1 MENVVAMQAI
11 PSQTPSVTTDNQ
23 TTRTKRTSSEYGG
36 TSTTTEVQEQR
47 KEENSDQ
54 VEWSGK
60 TPAVGEKATGKTVGN
75 GFADFDMDA
84 FQADMRN
91 KLLEMVGE
99 AKKAAK
105 ESDVWKDVQWSDPI
119 RYEVAD
125 DEEAAEVPEY
135 WNSDNTS
142 QRIVDYA
149 MSFRSLAP
157 ELSDSEYIEKM
168 RDAALAGFKDAKDVL
183 GDLPGPVAKLFNDT
197 YDATVKKFD
206 ELLKKAQGATETEAD
221 QAA

>member
-1 MENVVAMQAI
+1 MQTI
-11 PSQTPSVTTDNQ
+11 PSQNHTVSTENPA
-23 TTRTKRTSSEYGG
+23 TRTKRTNSESSG
-36 TSTTTEVQEQR
+36 TNTTTATEAQEHH
-47 KEENSDQ
+47 KSKNTDQ

-60 TPAVGEKATGKTVGN
+60 TPAVGEKTAGKTVGN

-84 FQADMRN
+84 FQADMRD

-99 AKKAAK
+99 AKKTAK

-125 DEEAAEVPEY
+125 NEEAAEVPEY
-135 WNSDNTS
+135 WNSENTS

-168 RDAALAGFKDAKDVL
+168 RDAALAGFKEAKDIL
-183 GDLPGPVAKLFNDT
+183 GNLPGPVAKLFNDT

-206 ELLKKAQGATETEAD
+206 ELLKKAQGTTETEAD

>member
-1 MENVVAMQAI
+1 MQTI
-11 PSQTPSVTTDNQ
+11 PSQNHNISTENPA
-23 TTRTKRTSSEYGG
+23 TRIKRTNSESSG
-36 TSTTTEVQEQR
+36 TNTTTATEAQEHH
-47 KEENSDQ
+47 KDKNTDQ

-60 TPAVGEKATGKTVGN
+60 TPTVGDKATTKTVGN

-84 FQADMRN
+84 FQADMRD
-91 KLLEMVGE
+91 KLLEMVSE
-99 AKKAAK
+99 AKKSAK

-135 WNSDNTS
+135 WNSENTS

-168 RDAALAGFKDAKDVL
+168 RDAALAGFKEAKDIL
-183 GDLPGPVAKLFNDT
+183 GNLPGPVAKLFNDT

-206 ELLKKAQGATETEAD
+206 ELLKKTQGTTETEVD